1 MAKAKREGIRM
12 AKFPIERYLDWGASS
27 SKTLTLDQ
35 SIRIML
41 DLRHTRDWKVAL
53 KNVPVRK
60 LRSSRENMLRKKIG
74 SFSDTYTERSTLSD
88 TQKSKMPLNFTFEN
102 RKIN

>member
-12 AKFPIERYLDWGASS
+12 ARFPLDNYLDWGAGSTKS
-27 SKTLTLDQ
+27 LTLDQ
-35 SIRIML
+35 SIRVML

-53 KNVPVRK
+53 KNVPPRK
-60 LRSSRENMLRKKIG
+60 LRPYREDMLQKKVQK
-74 SFSDTYTERSTLSD
+74 STFSDTLETE
-88 TQKSKMPLNFTFEN
+88 KSKMPLNFTFQS